1 MKKLTIKDLFDCS
14 LNWNITCHSYD
25 EANILRQA
33 IVEYTNKHNLEVP
46 FFYEPNKLNKNR
58 DDTEPE
64 DWVHIRIYKDYYQ
77 LGRSVM
83 TVSLLSYN
91 DLDLREIL

>member
-1 MKKLTIKDLFDCS
+1 MEKVTIKDLFDSS
-14 LNWNITCHSYD
+14 LNWDIVCHSFD

-33 IVEYTNKHNLEVP
+33 IVDYQYKHNLEVP
-46 FFYEPNKLNKNR
+46 FFYEPNCVKKNK
-58 DDTEPE
+58 DDAEPD

-91 DLDLREIL
+91 DLDLGE